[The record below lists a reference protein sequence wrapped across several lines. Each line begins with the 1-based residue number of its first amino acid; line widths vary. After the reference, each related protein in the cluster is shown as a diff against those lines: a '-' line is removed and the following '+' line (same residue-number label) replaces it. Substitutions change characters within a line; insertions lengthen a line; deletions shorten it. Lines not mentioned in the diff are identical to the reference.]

1 MPLEFEAIDAESG
14 EFGYTE
20 DRYGPLLD
28 QFNTVLDR
36 HETGELGDAH
46 YLAALQELL
55 AQAPDFIDAHTQ
67 VAFHWHR
74 QGKPEKALDAAQAGL
89 AVANRQIPEG
99 FAGRIEWSNIDNR
112 AYLRLMHV
120 AVLSHVQLR
129 RHRDAAA
136 LIEQM
141 LLRNPNDNQG
151 VRYLLGSEL
160 LRIDPHGSTTGEHER
175 VVGVLAEHADTYPQY
190 WYELALAHLQY
201 SRWVAAATA
210 LRRGFVTNPY
220 IAEILGGN
228 PHPRPHVAWH
238 PDDTTLPE
246 AARGY
251 VDAYGAMWD
260 AATSRRSFV
269 HWLFNHPEVMIE
281 RASVMAC
288 REALLWETD
297 PDKRDDLLARVEELT
312 DRIDDSLSAAIVV
325 QRETVGRR
333 LVWPWE
339 LQLTLVE

>member
-20 DRYGPLLD
+20 DKYGPLLGR
-28 QFNTVLDR
+28 FNDILDH
-36 HETGELGDAH
+36 HETGELSDAK

-67 VAFHWHR
+67 IAFHWHR
-74 QGKPEKALDAAQAGL
+74 QGKPKKALDAALAGL
-89 AVANRQIPEG
+89 AMANRQIPPG
-99 FAGRIEWSNIDNR
+99 FTGRIEWLNIDNR
-112 AYLRLMHV
+112 AYLRMMHV
-120 AVLSHVQLR
+120 AVLAYVRLR

-151 VRYLLGSEL
+151 VRFLLGSEL
-160 LRIDPHGSTTGEHER
+160 QRIDPYGGTLEQRER
-175 VVGVLAEHADTYPQY
+175 VIAVCAEHAGTYPPY
-190 WYELALAHLQY
+190 WYELALAHLHRE
-201 SRWVAAATA
+201 RWVAAATA

-220 IAEILGGN
+220 VAEILGGN
-228 PHPRPHVAWH
+228 PEPMPHMAWH
-238 PDDTTLPE
+238 PDDTTLPD
-246 AARGY
+246 AAKDY
-251 VDAYGAMWD
+251 VASYGALWGCHP
-260 AATSRRSFV
+260 AHILFV
-269 HWLFNHPEVMIE
+269 HWLFNHPEVLVE

-297 PDKRDDLLARVEELT
+297 PGKRGEILVRVDELT
-312 DRIDDSLSAAIVV
+312 ARIDDSLSAAIVV

-339 LQLTLVE
+339 LQLTLLD

>member
-20 DRYGPLLD
+20 DRYGPLLG
-28 QFNTVLDR
+28 QFNTILDG
-36 HETGELGDAH
+36 HETGQLSDTE
-46 YLAALQELL
+46 YLAALQQLL

-67 VAFHWHR
+67 VAFYWYR

-89 AVANRQIPEG
+89 AIANRQIPPG
-99 FAGRIEWSNIDNR
+99 FAGRIAWHNVDNR
-112 AYLRLMHV
+112 AYLRMMHV
-120 AVLSHVQLR
+120 AVLAHVRLG
-129 RHRDAAA
+129 RHRDATA

-141 LLRNPNDNQG
+141 LLRNPSDNQG
-151 VRYLLGSEL
+151 VRYLLGSEA
-160 LRIDPHGSTTGEHER
+160 LRIEPQAGTVQEHGR
-175 VVGVLAEHADTYPQY
+175 VIEVLAEHADTYPPY
-190 WYELALAHLQY
+190 WYELALAHLQHG
-201 SRWVAAATA
+201 RWAAAATA

-228 PHPRPHVAWH
+228 PDPKPHVAWH
-238 PDDTTLPE
+238 PDDTTLPD
-246 AARGY
+246 AARAY
-251 VDAYGAMWD
+251 IDAYGAMWEAD
-260 AATSRRSFV
+260 SGHRPFM

-297 PDKRDDLLARVEELT
+297 PDKRGDLLARVEELT
-312 DRIDDSLSAAIVV
+312 ARIDDSLSAAIVV

-339 LQLTLVE
+339 LQLALVE